1 MKVKVKNKNTDPPN
15 PGPDPYDND
24 EYSRSHEDPKKEKW
38 HRDETTHERD
48 RKSAEKYFRKG
59 EKWVKKY
66 D

>member
-1 MKVKVKNKNTDPPN
+1 MSEEQDKKDRPD

-24 EYSRSHEDPKKEKW
+24 EYSRSH
-38 HRDETTHERD
+38 DENGDSLQERN
-48 RKSAEKYFRKG
+48 RKQAEKYFRKG